1 VWRGRQLREIVHC
14 ALAGGMRC
22 VVVACCWHEMPRL
35 SVMQAVTPSLVC
47 LDTHTSDST
56 PAGYTKG
63 LLWWRCR
70 VLLRSRWRWRV
81 LATAAVIGTVN
92 SQ

>member
-1 VWRGRQLREIVHC
+1 MAWPSATRDC
-14 ALAGGMRC
+14 ALCIGWGHAVCDGWR
-22 VVVACCWHEMPRL
+22 EMPRL